1 MNSDAIPKIINV
13 IDKPVLKREFM
24 LEASVAVTTSQCC
37 ATDTMQKTAKITSA
51 AIKYLEIFLI
61 FYLLKKPSVSS
72 AVYCNSTYQ
81 ADYRNNDNDDSD
93 CTANFYHRQQNGIKE
108 FFAERVPEEKRDK
121 RT

>member
-1 MNSDAIPKIINV
+1 MNSNAIPKIINV

-61 FYLLKKPSVSS
+61 FYLLKNHLCRLLSIATAHIKPII
-72 AVYCNSTYQ
+72 AIMITMI
-81 ADYRNNDNDDSD
+81 A
-93 CTANFYHRQQNGIKE
+93 I
-108 FFAERVPEEKRDK
+108 VPPTFITGS
-121 RT
+121 RTV